1 MSDER
6 PVAWKPTEHARTVL
20 AERGI
25 EASWVDRVLSAPD
38 RVEVDARDPAVRHA
52 LGRIAER
59 DQRTLRIVYRHSE
72 LERLVIT
79 AFFDRREARRP

>member
-1 MSDER
+1 MSDDR

-20 AERGI
+20 AELGI
-25 EASWVDRVLSAPD
+25 EATWVDRVLWAPD
-38 RVEVDARDPAVRHA
+38 PVEVDARDPALRHA

-59 DQRTLRIVYRHSE
+59 DQRTLRVVYRSNESE
-72 LERLVIT
+72 WLIVT

>member
-1 MSDER
+1 MSDDR

-25 EASWVDRVLSAPD
+25 EATWVDRVLWAPD
-38 RVEVDARDPAVRHA
+38 RVEVDARDPALRHA

-59 DQRTLRIVYRHSE
+59 DQRTLRVVYRSNESE
-72 LERLVIT
+72 WLIVT